1 MGHMELCVSEQVKQI
16 TKSILKNNAI
26 ANLVPYTKRTA

>member
-16 TKSILKNNAI
+16 TKSILKNNTIPEQIIDQAS
-26 ANLVPYTKRTA
+26 TR